1 VANEG
6 KGYVGFGQKVGN
18 RYRGMEDSGEE
29 RPTVPTLCGFGRP
42 GRLPVVMVGGYDE
55 GARYGRRE

>member
-1 VANEG
+1 
-6 KGYVGFGQKVGN
+6 
-18 RYRGMEDSGEE
+18 
-29 RPTVPTLCGFGRP
+29 VPTLCGFGRP